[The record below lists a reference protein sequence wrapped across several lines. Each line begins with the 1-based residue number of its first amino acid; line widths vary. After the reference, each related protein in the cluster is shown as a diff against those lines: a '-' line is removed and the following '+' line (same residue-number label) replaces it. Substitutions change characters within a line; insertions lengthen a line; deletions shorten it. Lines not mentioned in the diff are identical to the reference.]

1 MDYPSWPAGVP
12 YKPSR
17 QGWGIPQTFS
27 PPIKTENNAGGL
39 RQRRRYT
46 IDVSNM
52 PLTIAMK
59 SSEWITL
66 QRFFA
71 DDLESATSRFQ
82 MLVFD
87 GNEYVERTCQ
97 IKDAAVDVKHY
108 AFEMVQVSFSLMIE
122 GLYQ

>member
-27 PPIKTENNAGGL
+27 PPIKSENNAGGI

-46 IDVSNM
+46 ADVSNM
-52 PLTIAMK
+52 PLAIAMK
-59 SSEWITL
+59 ACQWKTL
-66 QRFFA
+66 QRFLA
-71 DDLESATSRFQ
+71 DDLQSATGHFL
-82 MLVFD
+82 MPVFD
-87 GNEYVERTCQ
+87 GSEYVERTVQ

-108 AFEMVQVSFSLMIE
+108 AFEMVQVSFSLMVE
-122 GLYQ
+122 ELYQ